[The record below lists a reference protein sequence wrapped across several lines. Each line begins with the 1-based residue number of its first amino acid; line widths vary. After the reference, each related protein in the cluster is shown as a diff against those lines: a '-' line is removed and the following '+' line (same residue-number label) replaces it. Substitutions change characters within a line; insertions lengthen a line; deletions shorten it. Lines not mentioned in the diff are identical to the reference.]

1 MLRKSARGAVSKSCS
16 VLVVEDDPGVRELLR
31 HVLTD
36 EGNHVEVARNG
47 QEMRAAL
54 DERVFNAVIID
65 VRLPGAENGIA
76 LARHAEQ
83 HGCAIVLI
91 TGDYNHSEA
100 LARTGYPYLLKPFR
114 VERLLEVT
122 EEAVDV
128 VSASCRIRR
137 RRDRTT

>member
-1 MLRKSARGAVSKSCS
+1 MSNPCS
-16 VLVVEDDPGVRELLR
+16 VMVVEDDPGVRELLR
-31 HVLTD
+31 HVLAD

-54 DERVFNAVIID
+54 AERAFNAVIID

-76 LARHAEQ
+76 LARQAEE
-83 HGCAIVLI
+83 HGCAVVLI
-91 TGDYNHSEA
+91 TGDYDHAEA

-122 EEAVDV
+122 EQAVEAVR
-128 VSASCRIRR
+128 ASCHIRR
-137 RRDRTT
+137 KRDRTT

>member
-1 MLRKSARGAVSKSCS
+1 VSKSCS

>member
-1 MLRKSARGAVSKSCS
+1 MSKSCS

-36 EGNHVEVARNG
+36 EGNKVEVAQDG

-54 DERVFNAVIID
+54 DGRAFNAVIVD

-76 LARHAEQ
+76 LARQAEER
-83 HGCAIVLI
+83 GCAVVLI
-91 TGDYNHSEA
+91 TGDHNHSDA

-122 EEAVDV
+122 EDAVV
-128 VSASCRIRR
+128 AMSAPCRIRR
-137 RRDRTT
+137 RRDRAT